1 MTDDLAFGA
10 RLKAL
15 RLQRGLSQASLAG
28 EEISTGYLSR
38 LETGARQPTERV
50 SAYLA
55 KQLGVDRLAL
65 DAPPTAT
72 SGSSLTRA
80 LSVAASSDSGE
91 SVEELIDVLAAEGT
105 EDPSLR
111 WQALWVIAGYRSRRG
126 ERVEEQAC
134 LEELVEV
141 ADELALPA
149 LQCRSGTRL
158 ARCLRSVG
166 EAARALELAEGAYR
180 VAKDAGLSVDDTGTA
195 LLALVSAEAES
206 GRLAD
211 ARAHAE
217 ELVGLVAG
225 RTDTLRAEAL
235 WSAATVCSRQGDDE
249 AVHAYLGQAM
259 QELDSRVDPVLWA
272 RLRLAAAS
280 LYLQSRPA
288 LTETARTCLTQAEA
302 ALEIVGTP
310 LQQQELLVVQAH
322 LAFEEGRYAEA
333 RAAHEQLDL
342 DHLRLT
348 YRDRIRLQTLDSLLL
363 IVEGH
368 QQQGRARLKKLG
380 EEARRASNMDLAAEI
395 WRVLA
400 ETLENTE

>member
-65 DAPPTAT
+65 DAPPAAT

-91 SVEELIDVLAAEGT
+91 SVEELIDVLATEGT

-217 ELVGLVAG
+217 ELVELVAG

-342 DHLRLT
+342 DNLRLT

>member
-65 DAPPTAT
+65 DAPPAAT

-91 SVEELIDVLAAEGT
+91 SVEELIDVLATEGT

-195 LLALVSAEAES
+195 LLALVSADAES

-217 ELVGLVAG
+217 ELVELVAG

-342 DHLRLT
+342 DNLRLT